1 MSAAGRA
8 YCPLC
13 GQDREVVGDPLRA
26 QAGTPGRIRALV
38 RGVRGA
44 DLVRRPAPGRWSIK
58 EIVCHL
64 ADTEIANAWRY
75 RKILAEENL
84 PLTTWNQDAWANE
97 TAYRRQDLGLALTQ
111 FDVLRRRNLETVR
124 LLPRSARGRIGV
136 HPEHGPITVEQILQH
151 LVHHDR
157 SHLGQIERLRA
168 GLRRRRRQ
176 SATRNPQPAVG

>member
-1 MSAAGRA
+1 MVTRGVEAK

-13 GQDREVVGDPLRA
+13 EQECQVVRDPLRI
-26 QAGTPGRIRALV
+26 QGTAAKRLRVLV
-38 RGVRGA
+38 RRLSGA
-44 DLVRRPAPGRWSIK
+44 ELARRPAPGKWSIK

-97 TAYRRQDLGLALTQ
+97 MAYRRQDLALALAQ
-111 FDVLRRRNLETVR
+111 FDLLRRRNLATVR
-124 LLPRSARGRIGV
+124 LLPPSARGRIGV

-157 SHLGQIERLRA
+157 NHLGQIERIRA
-168 GLRRRRRQ
+168 ALRRRR
-176 SATRNPQPAVG
+176 

>member
-1 MSAAGRA
+1 MVTRRGEAK

-13 GQDREVVGDPLRA
+13 GEDREVVRDPLRI
-26 QAGTPGRIRALV
+26 QATTAKRLRALV
-38 RGVRGA
+38 RGLRA
-44 DLVRRPAPGRWSIK
+44 TELVRRPAPGKWCIK

-75 RKILAEENL
+75 RKVLAEENL

-97 TAYRRQDLGLALTQ
+97 MTYRRQDLALALAQ
-111 FDVLRRRNLETVR
+111 FDLLRRRNLATVR

-136 HPEHGPITVEQILQH
+136 HPEHGPITVEQVLQH

-157 SHLGQIERLRA
+157 NHLGQIERIRAALRA
-168 GLRRRRRQ
+168 RR
-176 SATRNPQPAVG
+176 